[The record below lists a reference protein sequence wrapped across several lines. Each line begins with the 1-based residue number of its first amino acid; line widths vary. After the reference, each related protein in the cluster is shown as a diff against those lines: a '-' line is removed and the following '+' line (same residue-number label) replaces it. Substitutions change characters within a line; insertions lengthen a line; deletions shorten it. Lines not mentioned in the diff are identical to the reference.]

1 MSSDAGLLLAGVT
14 ATPGGA
20 PVLRGV
26 DLAVPAGTCTAVLGA
41 SGAGKTTLLRVVAG
55 LQEVTAGT
63 VSVAGRDVTAVPAH
77 QRRVGVVF
85 QEPRLFPHRTVR
97 ANVAFGLEVAGVA
110 RSEREDRADHLLERV
125 GLRATGDRTVEG
137 LSGGEQQRI
146 NLVRALAVEPDVLLL
161 DEPLSSVDPERRDD
175 LRAVIAEAAAGLTRL
190 HVTHDRGEA
199 AEVGDQI
206 AVLLDG
212 TIAQHAPARDLFEA
226 PATEDVAAMLG
237 ATVLHGEVRD
247 GLLHLSAGTIHLD
260 GPDGPAAIAVRPE
273 TVHVGEGPL
282 HATVLRTTYRG
293 TAVRVVLDLGD
304 GTTLPVDVPPD
315 TDLVAGATIA
325 FDLPRRHRLPHGA
338 HS

>member
-1 MSSDAGLLLAGVT
+1 MSNDTGLVLTDVT
-14 ATPGGA
+14 ATPGGTA
-20 PVLRGV
+20 VLRDV
-26 DLAVPAGTCTAVLGA
+26 DLAVPTGTCTAVLGA

-55 LQEVTAGT
+55 LQQVAAGR
-63 VSVAGRDVTAVPAH
+63 VHVAGRDVTDVAAH
-77 QRRVGVVF
+77 RRRVGVVF

-110 RSEREDRADHLLERV
+110 RDERDGRAEDLLERV
-125 GLRATGDRTVEG
+125 GLTGTGDRTVEG

-146 NLVRALAVEPDVLLL
+146 NLARALAVDPDVLLL

-190 HVTHDRGEA
+190 HVTHDRAEA

-226 PATEDVAAMLG
+226 PASEDVAAMLG
-237 ATVLHGEVRD
+237 ATVLRGEVRD
-247 GLLHLSAGTIHLD
+247 GRLHLPAGTIHLD
-260 GPDGPAAIAVRPE
+260 GADGPAAIAVRPE
-273 TVHVGEGPL
+273 AVDVGDGPL
-282 HATVLRTTYRG
+282 RATVLRTTYRG
-293 TAVRVVLDLGD
+293 SAVRIVLDLGD
-304 GTTLPVDVPPD
+304 GTTLPADVPPD
-315 TDLVAGATIA
+315 TDLVAGATIT

-338 HS
+338 RP